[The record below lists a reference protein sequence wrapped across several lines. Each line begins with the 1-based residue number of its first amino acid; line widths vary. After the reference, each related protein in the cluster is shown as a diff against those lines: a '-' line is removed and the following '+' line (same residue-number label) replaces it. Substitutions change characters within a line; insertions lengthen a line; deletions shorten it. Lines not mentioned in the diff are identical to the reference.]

1 MADTKWF
8 VLFGVLLGCVST
20 QRRDLTTVPG
30 SNGVNVV
37 RAVLSKLDES
47 GIFERSGNADLM
59 NVFLRNMAYVE
70 TSDGTA
76 FPQESADGGI
86 WKITVMQFQ
95 RTKELT
101 SRHSHVYAAITAYL
115 GQDWRAVDYRDLEKP
130 LYSGLAA
137 RLYLTYVATYTVIP
151 PSLRQG
157 YFWSEKF
164 KSGKGDL
171 VRWLAAITRLQE
183 IEGKP
188 VIYQDISVKT
198 ISLSSQYAV

>member
-1 MADTKWF
+1 MYSYALMESAWYF
-8 VLFGVLLGCVST
+8 VMFSVLLGCVSS
-20 QRRDLTTVPG
+20 QRQDLTTVPG

-47 GIFERSGNADLM
+47 DIFEQSGNTDLM

-70 TSDGTA
+70 TADGTA
-76 FPQESADGGI
+76 YPQENADGGI
-86 WKITVMQFQ
+86 WKITAMQFQ
-95 RTKELT
+95 RTKELPP
-101 SRHSHVYAAITAYL
+101 SRYSRVYDAITAYL
-115 GQDWRAVDYRDLEKP
+115 GQDWRDVEYRDLEKP

-164 KSGKGDL
+164 KSNKGDL
-171 VRWLAAITRLQE
+171 LRWSTAITRLQE
-183 IEGKP
+183 IEGIK
-188 VIYQDISVKT
+188 
-198 ISLSSQYAV
+198 LL

>member
-1 MADTKWF
+1 MTGTRCF
-8 VLFGVLLGCVST
+8 VLFVVSLGCVST
-20 QRRDLTTVPG
+20 QRQDLTTVPG

-47 GIFERSGNADLM
+47 GIFEQSGNADLM

-76 FPQESADGGI
+76 FPQENADGGI
-86 WKITVMQFQ
+86 WKITTMQFQ

-101 SRHSHVYAAITAYL
+101 SRYNRVYDAITAYL

-137 RLYLTYVATYTVIP
+137 RLYLTYVATYTIIP

-157 YFWSEKF
+157 FFWNEKF
-164 KSGKGDL
+164 KSGKEDL
-171 VRWLAAITRLQE
+171 LRWLTAVTRLQE
-183 IEGKP
+183 IEGSYK
-188 VIYQDISVKT
+188 YNLYEQNSVP
-198 ISLSSQYAV
+198 

>member
-1 MADTKWF
+1 MANIMRRFALF
-8 VLFGVLLGCVST
+8 VMLLGCVIT
-20 QRRDLTTVPG
+20 QRQDLTTVPG

-47 GIFERSGNADLM
+47 GIFEQSGNADLM

-76 FPQESADGGI
+76 FPQENADGGI
-86 WKITVMQFQ
+86 WKITATQFQ

-101 SRHSHVYAAITAYL
+101 SRHSQVYSNITAYL

-137 RLYLTYVATYTVIP
+137 RLYLTYVVTYTTIP

-164 KSGKGDL
+164 KSNKGDL
-171 VRWLAAITRLQE
+171 LRWLTAVTRLRE
-183 IEGKP
+183 IEGKH
-188 VIYQDISVKT
+188 T
-198 ISLSSQYAV
+198 IGT

>member
-1 MADTKWF
+1 MYSYALMESAWYF
-8 VLFGVLLGCVST
+8 VMFSVLLGCVSS
-20 QRRDLTTVPG
+20 QRQDLTTVPG

-47 GIFERSGNADLM
+47 DIFEQSGNTDLM

-70 TSDGTA
+70 TADGTA
-76 FPQESADGGI
+76 YPQENANGGI
-86 WKITVMQFQ
+86 WKITAMQFQ
-95 RTKELT
+95 RTKELPP
-101 SRHSHVYAAITAYL
+101 SRYSRVYDAITAYL
-115 GQDWRAVDYRDLEKP
+115 GQDWRDVEYRDLEKP

-164 KSGKGDL
+164 KSNKGDL
-171 VRWLAAITRLQE
+171 LRWSTAITRLQE
-183 IEGKP
+183 IEGIK
-188 VIYQDISVKT
+188 
-198 ISLSSQYAV
+198 LL

>member
-1 MADTKWF
+1 MAHTKRCF
-8 VLFGVLLGCVST
+8 VLFSALLGCVST
-20 QRRDLTTVPG
+20 QRQDLTTVPG

-47 GIFERSGNADLM
+47 GIFEQSGNTDLM

-76 FPQESADGGI
+76 FPQENANGGI
-86 WKITVMQFQ
+86 WKITAMQFQ
-95 RTKELT
+95 HTKELT
-101 SRHSHVYAAITAYL
+101 SRHSHIYDAITAYL

-137 RLYLTYVATYTVIP
+137 RLYLTYVATYTIIP

-164 KSGKGDL
+164 KNNKGDL
-171 VRWLAAITRLQE
+171 LRWLTAVTRLQE
-183 IEGKP
+183 IEGKH
-188 VIYQDISVKT
+188 T
-198 ISLSSQYAV
+198 I

>member
-1 MADTKWF
+1 MADIKCFILF
-8 VLFGVLLGCVST
+8 VVLLGCVST
-20 QRRDLTTVPG
+20 QRQDLTTVPG

-47 GIFERSGNADLM
+47 RIFEQSGNADLM

-76 FPQESADGGI
+76 FPQENADGGI
-86 WKITVMQFQ
+86 WKITNMQFQ

-101 SRHSHVYAAITAYL
+101 SRYSRVYDTITAYL

-157 YFWSEKF
+157 IFWSEKF
-164 KSGKGDL
+164 KNNKGDL
-171 VRWLAAITRLQE
+171 LRWFTAVTRLQE
-183 IEGKP
+183 IEG
-188 VIYQDISVKT
+188 T
-198 ISLSSQYAV
+198 IE

>member
-1 MADTKWF
+1 MYSCALMESAWYF
-8 VLFGVLLGCVST
+8 VMFSVLLGCVSS
-20 QRRDLTTVPG
+20 QRQDLTTVPG

-47 GIFERSGNADLM
+47 DIFEQSGNTDLM

-70 TSDGTA
+70 TADGTA
-76 FPQESADGGI
+76 YPQENADGGI
-86 WKITVMQFQ
+86 WKITAMQFQ
-95 RTKELT
+95 RTKELPP
-101 SRHSHVYAAITAYL
+101 SRYSRVYDAITAYL
-115 GQDWRAVDYRDLEKP
+115 GQDWRDVEYRDLEKP

-164 KSGKGDL
+164 KSNKGDL
-171 VRWLAAITRLQE
+171 LRWSTAITRLQE
-183 IEGKP
+183 IEGIK
-188 VIYQDISVKT
+188 
-198 ISLSSQYAV
+198 LL

>member
-1 MADTKWF
+1 MESAWYF
-8 VLFGVLLGCVST
+8 VMFSVLLGCVSS
-20 QRRDLTTVPG
+20 QRQDLTTVPG

-47 GIFERSGNADLM
+47 DIFEQSGNTDLM

-70 TSDGTA
+70 TADGTA
-76 FPQESADGGI
+76 YPQENANGGI
-86 WKITVMQFQ
+86 WKITAMQFQ
-95 RTKELT
+95 RTKELPP
-101 SRHSHVYAAITAYL
+101 SRYSRVYDAITAYL
-115 GQDWRAVDYRDLEKP
+115 GQDWRDVEYRDLEKP

-164 KSGKGDL
+164 KSNKGDL
-171 VRWLAAITRLQE
+171 LRWSTAITRLQE
-183 IEGKP
+183 IEGIK
-188 VIYQDISVKT
+188 
-198 ISLSSQYAV
+198 LL